1 MANRLRERGFTL
13 IEVSLAIVIGIML
26 LAGVVVLYNQV
37 RESVAS
43 GKMQQKVMSAA
54 MVIEEIVTQTG
65 SYPNP
70 TVVEDQNRVIVKFQR
85 ALPDDCTMSPWGGNV
100 GPDAL
105 PSKGITP
112 YWMQPVA
119 LSAIGG
125 ETQLAADGAQNLSG
139 AVQYFALGTAGVLA
153 PTATA
158 SYWDKTKKNYVT
170 YKGYVV
176 SGVNQNNMDGWG
188 VYGPKP

>member
-1 MANRLRERGFTL
+1 MAKRASSKGFTL
-13 IEVSLAIVIGIML
+13 IEVSLAIVIG
-26 LAGVVVLYNQV
+26 VVVLAGAIAMYNQV
-37 RESVAS
+37 RESAAT
-43 GKMQQKVMSAA
+43 GKMKEKVMAAA
-54 MVIEEIVTQTG
+54 MIIEEITVQTG

-70 TVVEDQNRVIVKFQR
+70 TVVEDQNRVIVKFKTAR
-85 ALPDDCTMSPWGGNV
+85 PDDCLMSPWGGQV
-100 GPDAL
+100 APDAR
-105 PSKGITP
+105 PSNGILP

-119 LSAIGG
+119 MTAIGG

-139 AVQYFALGTAGVLA
+139 AIQYFALGTGTTMV

-158 SYWDKTKKNYVT
+158 SYWDKTKRNYVT
-170 YKGYVV
+170 YKGYVI